1 MDASEPQVFAPE
13 RPRLRRE
20 AVLTALGVTVA
31 TPVLLLWNGIGPG
44 WALPIAVFVFAFTVG
59 RDVFRARVRG
69 RDLVLVAAEGIRVTN
84 RRRAWLLAWPDV
96 ARVYRFQETFI
107 FETHDHRRET
117 LDLEGHEA
125 NVQRMVAAI
134 GERARANDL
143 RWFDTLA
150 GLLG

>member
-1 MDASEPQVFAPE
+1 MTADEPQVFAPA

-20 AVLTALGVTVA
+20 AVFTALGVTVA
-31 TPVLLLWNGIGPG
+31 TPVMLLWNGIGPG
-44 WALPIAVFVFAFTVG
+44 WALPIAAFAIAMTIG

-69 RDLVLVAAEGIRVTN
+69 RDFVYVAAEGIRVTN
-84 RRRAWLLAWPDV
+84 RRRVWLLPWRDV

-125 NVQRMVAAI
+125 NVHRMVAAI
-134 GERARANDL
+134 GERARAMDL
-143 RWFDTLA
+143 RWFDTMA